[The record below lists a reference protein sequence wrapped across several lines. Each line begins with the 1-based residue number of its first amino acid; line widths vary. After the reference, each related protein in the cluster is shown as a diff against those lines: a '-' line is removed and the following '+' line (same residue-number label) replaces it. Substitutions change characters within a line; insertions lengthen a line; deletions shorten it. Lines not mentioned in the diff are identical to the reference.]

1 MLCQKRGTIKKE
13 KEGYIERQGSKSPEV
28 SLVVILILLETHT
41 HLEICAGGKAES
53 EKSPG
58 ERVG

>member
-1 MLCQKRGTIKKE
+1 MSKKGNNKKKKE
-13 KEGYIERQGSKSPEV
+13 EGHIERQGSKSPEV
-28 SLVVILILLETHT
+28 SLLVILILLETHT